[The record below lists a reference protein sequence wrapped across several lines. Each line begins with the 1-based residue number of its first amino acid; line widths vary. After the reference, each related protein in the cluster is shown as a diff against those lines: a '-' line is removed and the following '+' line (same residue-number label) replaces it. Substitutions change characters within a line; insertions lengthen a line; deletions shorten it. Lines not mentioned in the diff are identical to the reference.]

1 MLGRQIHSVTYRG
14 VARNSFW
21 VGIIFLVH
29 DTTVLYTSSLT
40 TSAAISAQN
49 NYQGLILGG
58 YVMYTDIPPVTT
70 PLVTYT
76 VVTTKSLSFLSNNMT
91 RTRCSLV
98 LMLYWWAHWEALRP
112 AGWGETWITRMLAIN
127 VSILNLTVARLEQFP
142 SPQMTDNKPSF
153 TRKPHVVIFS
163 QSPFAAN
170 AVPKLVAMATSLR
183 PLISGMSSLDS
194 LTPKTYP

>member
-1 MLGRQIHSVTYRG
+1 
-14 VARNSFW
+14 

-98 LMLYWWAHWEALRP
+98 LMLY
-112 AGWGETWITRMLAIN
+112 
-127 VSILNLTVARLEQFP
+127 
-142 SPQMTDNKPSF
+142 
-153 TRKPHVVIFS
+153 
-163 QSPFAAN
+163 
-170 AVPKLVAMATSLR
+170 
-183 PLISGMSSLDS
+183 
-194 LTPKTYP
+194 